1 MKFTLNWLKTH
12 LNTDADLSAILKGLT
27 NIGLEVEG
35 VESPAEKL
43 GAFRIARVLTADPH
57 PQADKLQVLTVDAGD
72 GPLQVVCGAPNARAG
87 LIGVFGSEGAVVP
100 VNGMVLKKTA
110 IRGVESKGMM
120 CSFREL
126 ELGED
131 HDGIIDL
138 DPEAPIGQV
147 YAQWA
152 GLDDPVID
160 VSITPNRQDCMGV
173 RGIARD
179 LAAAGLGTLNAII
192 VPVIDGVEP
201 GPNVRTDD
209 TDGCPAF
216 FARTVKGVT
225 NGQSPEWMA
234 RRLKAVGQKPI
245 STLVDI
251 TNYLMI
257 DLGRP
262 LHVYDLEMLKG
273 PLVARKGRAGEEV
286 LALNGKTYTVDE
298 TMTVI
303 ADDVA
308 VHDIGGIMGG
318 EHSGAQDSTTG
329 VLIECAYFT
338 PERIA
343 MTGQKLALTSDA
355 RGRFERGVDP
365 AFLDD
370 GLSIAT
376 DLVVKLCGGTASD
389 ATRAGTPPAE
399 VKVVRY
405 EPSQCLSLAGVYV
418 GDQEQKHI
426 LESLGFGVEEHDA
439 TFDYQDGV
447 PVTSAAHWTVSV
459 PSWRRDIDG
468 WPDLVEEVVRIVG
481 LDQVPSTP
489 LPRTPGVARATAT
502 AEQLVERRVRRTAAA
517 RGLSEA
523 INWSFISEKE
533 AASVG
538 GGDWTLANPIS
549 EELKVM
555 RPSLLPGLLSA
566 ARRNMDR
573 GASSVRLFELGRRY
587 FYDRERA
594 TVGFVLAGEKLSRNW
609 QTGKAQAF
617 TAFEAKNEV
626 LNLLNAAGAPVGN
639 LQSFGGAS
647 AAYHPGQS
655 GTLRLGPKTM
665 LAEFGVLHPS
675 LAKQFGLAGT
685 AVVGEIFLDA
695 IPAKRKTGF
704 MRPPYA
710 PPALQAVKRDFAFV
724 VDDAVEADAL
734 VRAVKG
740 ADKKNIV
747 DARVFDVFA
756 GPGVDEGRKSLAIEV
771 TLQPG
776 EKSFS
781 QEELDAISASIV
793 KAAEKLGGVLRG

>member
-110 IRGVESKGMM
+110 IRGVESNGMM